1 MMNWETVKIDS
12 SRQGKNTAYAS
23 IGFGRIVLNS
33 AACEL
38 VDNFSE
44 YKYVQI
50 LKARKDGKL
59 CVGIKLLKDC
69 KENSIKIGKRK
80 IKGAIVE
87 KSLSID
93 NKPLME
99 DLFGIQGTQNKA
111 TRYPVVLDDD
121 DKSILV
127 IYGK

>member
-1 MMNWETVKIDS
+1 MNWETVKIDGN
-12 SRQGKNTAYAS
+12 RQGKNTAYAS

-33 AACEL
+33 AACSL
-38 VDNFSE
+38 IDNFND
-44 YKYVQI
+44 YKYAQI

-80 IKGAIVE
+80 IKGVIVE
-87 KSLSID
+87 KSLSLD
-93 NKPLME
+93 NKSLME

-111 TRYPVVLDDD
+111 TRYSVVLDDE
-121 DKSILV
+121 DKNILV
-127 IYGK
+127 IYGN

>member
-1 MMNWETVKIDS
+1 MNWETVKIDS

-23 IGFGRIVLNS
+23 IGFGSIVLNS
-33 AACEL
+33 AACGLIE
-38 VDNFSE
+38 NFPE

-59 CVGIKLLKDC
+59 CVGIKLLKDY

-80 IKGAIVE
+80 SKGVIVE
-87 KSLSID
+87 NSLSIV

-111 TRYPVVLDDD
+111 TRYPVILDDD
-121 DKSILV
+121 DKNILV
-127 IYGK
+127 IYGE

>member
-1 MMNWETVKIDS
+1 MNWETVKIDS

-33 AACEL
+33 AACGLIE
-38 VDNFSE
+38 NFPE

-59 CVGIKLLKDC
+59 CVGIKLLKDY

-80 IKGAIVE
+80 IKGVIVE
-87 KSLSID
+87 NSLSID

-111 TRYPVVLDDD
+111 TRYPVILDDD
-121 DKSILV
+121 DKNILV
-127 IYGK
+127 IYGE